1 MIDLLVDKELTPEA
15 QSPHTAESPRARRP
29 LGETDTGPPIT
40 ETPVGVTALFFQDV
54 VNRYA
59 TVKSFVTLKSAQ
71 EHVATLI
78 LIADGLY
85 FHSI

>member
-1 MIDLLVDKELTPEA
+1 MIDLLVDKKLTPEA
-15 QSPHTAESPRARRP
+15 QSPNTAESSRARRSF
-29 LGETDTGPPIT
+29 GETDTGPPIT
-40 ETPVGVTALFFQDV
+40 ETPVGVAALFFQDV

-59 TVKSFVTLKSAQ
+59 TVKSLVTLKPAQ
-71 EHVATLI
+71 EHVAALI